1 MNLSTEDVYKQQKKN
16 NREKKNKVKLIKLK
30 RKWSLLIKTKKILK
44 KLFLASSLI
53 LLSSLTFINSS
64 NAVTLDAAHVYS
76 IGRCP
81 YLVKYQGSARIVDY
95 VQYDYNGVSYP
106 AYCLDKT
113 KKRSRHKWIYSFNWR
128 YN

>member
-1 MNLSTEDVYKQQKKN
+1 M
-16 NREKKNKVKLIKLK
+16 
-30 RKWSLLIKTKKILK
+30 IKTKKILK
-44 KLFLASSLI
+44 KLILASSLI

-64 NAVTLDAAHVYS
+64 NAVILDAAHVYS

-81 YLVKYQGSARIVDY
+81 FLLKYKGSMIIVDY

-113 KKRSRHKWIYSFNWR
+113 KKRSRHKWIYSFNR
-128 YN
+128 RHN